1 MYQEYDSVIATLNTI
16 RDNYE
21 NAYIVIV
28 QSKNKSL
35 NEKWN
40 TIYNL
45 SDEIIVLPN
54 LVKEY
59 NMLPNS
65 VFFQNSKEFFGHV
78 VCHAG
83 CRNASKG
90 FAAIANKKFKYLVGL
105 TGDTKI
111 TKIDTIHE
119 AANIMINNNLILGC
133 SKAIGQY
140 FYSNNSVNCY
150 HIIDLILY

>member
-1 MYQEYDSVIATLNTI
+1 MNIQDPVAYIICMYQEYDSVIATLNTI

-45 SDEIIVLPN
+45 SDEIIVLTN

-65 VFFQNSKEFFGHV
+65 VFFQNSK
-78 VCHAG
+78 
-83 CRNASKG
+83 
-90 FAAIANKKFKYLVGL
+90 
-105 TGDTKI
+105 
-111 TKIDTIHE
+111 
-119 AANIMINNNLILGC
+119 
-133 SKAIGQY
+133 
-140 FYSNNSVNCY
+140 
-150 HIIDLILY
+150 